1 MKSKFSY
8 LFFSLVAS
16 LFMASC
22 SDDDEVKAPD
32 YQPNT
37 AVQTTFKQMF
47 PKATNVLWSEKD
59 DYGKASF
66 LNDKTQTAA
75 WFNDQGVWYLTD
87 AAVATTDLPKV
98 ITDAIA
104 NSNYKNAKVV
114 DASHIDRKDM
124 VPAYV
129 VEVTKNSKVEDLYF
143 AEDGHLFGTV
153 GQDHTG
159 IEAKPSPVDQT
170 VLAVV
175 KQYYASAKIV
185 AIETDDNYDVTLLDK
200 GTYFNFILND
210 DYKWVQSEY
219 AQSWTDTPQAVKNGL
234 KNDGFA
240 FNELYDTV
248 TRLIRPGAN
257 GNITLYQMNMDNS
270 TGEKTV
276 YYTPEGEKVN
286 G

>member
-104 NSNYKNAKVV
+104 NSDYKNAKVV

-185 AIETDDNYDVTLLDK
+185 AIETDDNYNVTLLDK

-219 AQSWTDTPQAVKNGL
+219 AQTWADTPQAVKEGM
-234 KNDGFA
+234 KRDGFA

-248 TRLIRPGAN
+248 TRLIRPQATGT
-257 GNITLYQMNMDNS
+257 ITLYQMNMDNS

-276 YYTPEGEKVN
+276 YYTADGTKVN